1 MQRTQKIVMALSY
14 HLLCFLLIALKT
26 MQLQVKTRETINV
39 SIISYSLLLFTGHLF
54 EASVIYAKYTKMSGA
69 QDFLL
74 S

>member
-14 HLLCFLLIALKT
+14 HLFVNCTQNHAITSKNKINDKRFNN
-26 MQLQVKTRETINV
+26 QLF
-39 SIISYSLLLFTGHLF
+39 IIVVTGHLF

-69 QDFLL
+69 QDFLR

>member
-1 MQRTQKIVMALSY
+1 MQGTQKIVMALSY
-14 HLLCFLLIALKT
+14 HLLFFVNCTQNHAITSKNKRNDKRFNN
-26 MQLQVKTRETINV
+26 QLFITIV
-39 SIISYSLLLFTGHLF
+39 TGHLF